1 MAGMEAEVLV
11 KKLVRSLDTHK
22 ASDIKVLNVTEVTS
36 LADYF
41 VVVGGGSS
49 TQVRALAD
57 YAEFELGQQ
66 GVTPLRIEGYQTA
79 QWILMDYGTVVVHVF
94 KEETRQFYDLEHLW
108 RDGQEMD
115 LNSFLENGGQDNEK
129 V

>member
-1 MAGMEAEVLV
+1 MAVMKAEVLV
-11 KKLVRSLDTHK
+11 EKLVRSLDTHK
-22 ASDIKVLNVTEVTS
+22 ASDIKVLKVTEVTS

-41 VVVGGGSS
+41 VIVGGGSS

-66 GVTPLRIEGYQTA
+66 GVSPLRIEGYQTA